1 MAFWLAKTEPD
12 ECSIDDFARA
22 PQTPVR
28 WDGVRNFQARNYLGQ
43 MGVGDLV
50 FIYHSSCR
58 EIGIAGIA
66 RVSTA
71 AYPDPSQFD
80 PDSPYH
86 DGRSTPDN
94 PRWLAVDMVHHQRFE
109 RVLSLTRIK
118 SLPGLEGLPLIQRGS
133 RLSVMPVTAEHW
145 EILLQAAGA

>member
-22 PQTPVR
+22 PQTPIR

-80 PDSPYH
+80 RDSPYH

-94 PRWLAVDMVHHQRFE
+94 PRWLAVDMVHHQRFGQ
-109 RVLSLTRIK
+109 VLPLTRIK

>member
-1 MAFWLAKTEPD
+1 
-12 ECSIDDFARA
+12 
-22 PQTPVR
+22 
-28 WDGVRNFQARNYLGQ
+28 

-80 PDSPYH
+80 PSSPYH
-86 DGRSTPDN
+86 DPKSREDK
-94 PRWLAVDMVHHQRFE
+94 PRWQAVDLIFQQRFAE
-109 RVLSLTRIK
+109 LLPLDSIK
-118 SLPGLEGLPLIQRGS
+118 SLNGLDGLPLMQRGN
-133 RLSVMPVTAEHW
+133 RLSVMPVSPEQW
-145 EILLQAAGA
+145 RILLHASS

>member
-22 PQTPVR
+22 PQTPIR

-43 MGVGDLV
+43 MSVGDLV

-80 PDSPYH
+80 PSSPYH
-86 DGRSTPDN
+86 DPKSREDK
-94 PRWLAVDMVHHQRFE
+94 PRWQAVDLIFQQRFAE
-109 RVLSLTRIK
+109 LLPLDSIK
-118 SLPGLEGLPLIQRGS
+118 SLNGLDGLPLMQRGN
-133 RLSVMPVTAEHW
+133 RLSVMPVSPEQW
-145 EILLQAAGA
+145 RILLHASS

>member
-1 MAFWLAKTEPD
+1 FL
-12 ECSIDDFARA
+12 R
-22 PQTPVR
+22 
-28 WDGVRNFQARNYLGQ
+28 Q
-43 MGVGDLV
+43 MSVGDLV

-86 DGRSTPDN
+86 DSRSTSDN
-94 PRWLAVDMVHHQRFE
+94 PRWLAVDMVHHQRFGQ
-109 RVLSLTRIK
+109 VLPLTRIK
-118 SLPGLEGLPLIQRGS
+118 SLNGLDGLPLMQRGN
-133 RLSVMPVTAEHW
+133 RLSVMPVSPEQW
-145 EILLQAAGA
+145 RILLHASS